1 MNEMEPPISL
11 LQKRKQQLIARFLK
25 GDEPFFLERHTE
37 ILDDYFC
44 ESFARSS
51 VGPQMRVD
59 KKPYAIIALGSY
71 CLLYTSP
78 SPRDRTRSRMPS
90 SA

>member
-1 MNEMEPPISL
+1 MACMKNNSYDCL
-11 LQKRKQQLIARFLK
+11 LIVDFGSQVTQLIARRLR
-25 GDEPFFLERHTE
+25 ELNVYCE
-37 ILDDYFC
+37 IHPY
-44 ESFARSS
+44 
-51 VGPQMRVD
+51 QNVD
-59 KKPYAIIALGSY
+59 QNLLRRLSPKAIILSGGPDSVTRD